1 MSKCKVKP
9 LMGVTIAL
17 LLLLFCVKVTGEVI
31 HALLGL
37 AFTGIMIYYMSK
49 QGKKLPY
56 VPKKYRIVDIVLI
69 ISLGIIC
76 ISGVL
81 LHPLNGVLLIKI
93 VHKLASVV
101 LCIALIWHVIQHKKK
116 GNKRNVS

>member
-9 LMGVTIAL
+9 LMGVTIAF

-37 AFTGIMIYYMSK
+37 AFTGIMIYHMSK